1 MREAQKSGV
10 GEIVDNKVLE
20 EEEVDKDMQLLT
32 KQQEMLLNELKRS
45 YQEDAQ
51 RAREDED
58 DTKCAEMEK
67 RLRALNLDFTP
78 KSEQELDELKT
89 VCSGFILSFCCRRR
103 CRFHFQNT
111 TIYPSFG
118 KIFGIS
124 LNLSQHSEHKYP

>member
-58 DTKCAEMEK
+58 DTKRAEMEK

-89 VCSGFILSFCCRRR
+89 VCSGFFFFLFCRR

-118 KIFGIS
+118 KNIW
-124 LNLSQHSEHKYP
+124 NLLEPFTTFRT